1 MNVVDSSALL
11 EYFIGTS
18 LAEKFAAAIEDRAQL
33 VVPSIVIY
41 EVTRRLRSTLGEA
54 TADAALAELSIA
66 HVAPLTATL
75 AYSAARVGAEHK
87 LAMAD
92 SIIYA
97 TTLAHGATL
106 WTQDAHFKD
115 LPGVRYFPKSA

>member
-11 EYFIGTS
+11 EYFLGTS
-18 LAEKFAAAIEDRAQL
+18 LADQFAAPIEDRAQL

-75 AYSAARVGAEHK
+75 AYSAARIGAEHK

-97 TTLAHGATL
+97 TTLAHDATL

>member
-11 EYFIGTS
+11 EYFLGS
-18 LAEKFAAAIEDRAQL
+18 PLADKFAAPIEDRAKL

-66 HVAPLTATL
+66 QVAPLTATL

-97 TTLAHGATL
+97 TTLAHDATL
-106 WTQDAHFKD
+106 WTQDEDFEGLDK
-115 LPGVRYFPKSA
+115 VRYVPRG